1 MHLDPKL
8 HCTNYLA
15 LARSALVTFTNL
27 ILLISSEEVLVGF
40 KSNCIYEKKMQF
52 VELNS
57 ELYFFLVEL
66 TALFNIVE
74 TDTAT
79 FTVLNKFAH

>member
-1 MHLDPKL
+1 
-8 HCTNYLA
+8 
-15 LARSALVTFTNL
+15 
-27 ILLISSEEVLVGF
+27 
-40 KSNCIYEKKMQF
+40 MQF

-74 TDTAT
+74 TYTAT